1 MSRGYGFERITAQL
15 VGGLKEVLPLF
26 DDGYAAWVWLTT
38 PLPALDDE
46 TPLFK
51 LWQGALKKVVE
62 VAQGDA
68 QGDFA

>member
-1 MSRGYGFERITAQL
+1 VFPSEQLDDRGRL

-46 TPLFK
+46 TPPSK
-51 LWQGALKKVVE
+51 LRE
-62 VAQGDA
+62 VALGKVLEVARGDA
-68 QGDFA
+68 RGDFA